1 LKLYIN
7 CEDLNVLENTIL
19 NYGSLAICE
28 EGKKKCVEE
37 GTIISNFIGKLKK
50 FNSDDNDDINKVSKI
65 LIGCTRFLMNVSIL
79 KRGKEEIFLN
89 GGIEVMFELLN
100 GIAKD
105 DIQLTLN
112 VIQCVGNVAEE
123 PRARELLRTKNYL
136 DIIRKYNEHEDGL
149 IKEQSKLTEE
159 IILWEP

>member
-1 LKLYIN
+1 
-7 CEDLNVLENTIL
+7 
-19 NYGSLAICE
+19 
-28 EGKKKCVEE
+28 
-37 GTIISNFIGKLKK
+37 
-50 FNSDDNDDINKVSKI
+50 
-65 LIGCTRFLMNVSIL
+65 MNVSIL

-123 PRARELLRTKNYL
+123 PRARELLITKNYL

-149 IKEQSKLTEE
+149 IKEQSKLTDE
-159 IILWEP
+159 IILWEL